1 MNRNI
6 LQTSNERIQNFAGNA
21 GASELFSIIMPTYN
35 RVNVINQTLDSVF
48 AQSYRPIEIIIV
60 DDGSTDETASL
71 VDAWKLSHEEENSL
85 LIKYVYQNNA
95 GPSAARNRGLAESS
109 GEFIQFLD
117 SDDLIPPERLEILAG
132 IFQQDP
138 DVDFIHTGF
147 DGFCADCGEVIET
160 HYGKPDQDQL
170 EVALK
175 GRLWPNTLR
184 SAFKRSLAVATGPWN
199 EEMTCFEDYEYVVRA
214 IGKAKKCVA
223 LREILA
229 SARRGGGMRVSDNLR
244 TYQGRTFRIMA
255 EAALCEVVRTRT
267 DVSQQAKEEFAS
279 RLYALGFRSAAS
291 GWPDLAKCCGE
302 LADSLGGE
310 LDWLG
315 KRRRFMYRLGKF
327 GGIANSYLGR
337 IKNWKKHQ
345 KKKAQGHVCGKKHQE

>member
-1 MNRNI
+1 MGTR
-6 LQTSNERIQNFAGNA
+6 RIKKDYVQNLI
-21 GASELFSIIMPTYN
+21 SVIMPTYN
-35 RVNVINQTLDSVF
+35 RANLIVEALNSVMR
-48 AQSYRPIEIIIV
+48 QSYRPIEIQVV
-60 DDGSTDETASL
+60 DDGSTDATSEVVRDWERKYSENNDL
-71 VDAWKLSHEEENSL
+71 VLRYH
-85 LIKYVYQNNA
+85 YQENA
-95 GPSAARNRGLAESS
+95 GPSAARNKGLLQSQ
-109 GEFIQFLD
+109 GEYIQFLD
-117 SDDLIPPERLEILAG
+117 SDDLISPERLEILAG

-184 SAFKRSLAVATGPWN
+184 SAFRRSLAAATGPWN

-244 TYQGRTFRIMA
+244 TYQGRTFRIMC
-255 EAALCEVVRTRT
+255 ESALLEVIRERT
-267 DVSQQAKEEFAS
+267 DIPLYARQEFSS
-279 RLYALGFRSAAS
+279 RLYGLGLRCNARGWSDLGKRCAKIAKKASAGGLDAK
-291 GWPDLAKCCGE
+291 GQRRRLAY
-302 LADSLGGE
+302 
-310 LDWLG
+310 WLG
-315 KRRRFMYRLGKF
+315 KWGGLSYKF
-327 GGIANSYLGR
+327 VGDLKYQLTASKSIINTD
-337 IKNWKKHQ
+337 
-345 KKKAQGHVCGKKHQE
+345 HVCSEKTKKNIEA